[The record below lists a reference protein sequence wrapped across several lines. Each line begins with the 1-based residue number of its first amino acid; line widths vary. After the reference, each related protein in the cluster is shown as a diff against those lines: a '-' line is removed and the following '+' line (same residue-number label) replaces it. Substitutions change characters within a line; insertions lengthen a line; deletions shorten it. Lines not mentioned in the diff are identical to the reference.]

1 MNVSIVDQQ
10 IHLYDVQEL
19 KTVSIFSFADSI
31 RNREWI
37 IIGVERR
44 FVKVVFI
51 IYESLLS
58 WKREKAKSK
67 GLIDSK
73 LFHYPI
79 DGSTLSWLMRQ
90 TPLVNCYIQRI
101 HEH

>member
-1 MNVSIVDQQ
+1 MIQFASWLQVNASTVNQQ

-19 KTVSIFSFADSI
+19 KTVCIFSFAGSI

-37 IIGVERR
+37 IMGVERR

-51 IYESLLS
+51 MYESLLS
-58 WKREKAKSK
+58 WEREKAKSK

-73 LFHYPI
+73 LFHHSSEEVP
-79 DGSTLSWLMRQ
+79 
-90 TPLVNCYIQRI
+90 
-101 HEH
+101 